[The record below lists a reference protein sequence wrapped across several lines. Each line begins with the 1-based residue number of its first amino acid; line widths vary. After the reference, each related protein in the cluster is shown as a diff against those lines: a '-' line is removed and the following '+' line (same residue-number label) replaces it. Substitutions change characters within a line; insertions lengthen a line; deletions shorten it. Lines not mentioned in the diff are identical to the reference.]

1 MIKKGLISLYLVT
14 LVSYVDAAYIANRD
28 FLSVGQGARAN
39 AMGEA
44 FTGVADDPSAM
55 YWNPA
60 GLTQLEADQFSTT
73 YADRFDGLAKET
85 QVNYA
90 WRGPKNIWGV
100 GYVGSYVT
108 DISITEALSDEQL
121 NAITN
126 GTFVPSNYA
135 TKSVLDHAILISY
148 ARPLMPDSPHA
159 LGTTIKMIYRDM
171 LGMVRGFGSA
181 IDIGY
186 HYAPVGGRM
195 RFGANVQNVAS
206 LVSYTGSINNL
217 GVKATATESYLPTIK
232 TGIAYQPEWR
242 VLNGRVLLAF
252 DANMLTS
259 LDMEDYRAGI
269 EYAFGENVALRAG
282 KIFGRQ
288 DDSGEDYS
296 FGMGLGFKNLIL
308 DFSFL
313 SNELGETIRGTIGYK
328 VGGNYSTPTQYRAE

>member
-1 MIKKGLISLYLVT
+1 MKKGFIYIYLMF
-14 LVSYVDAAYIANRD
+14 LVSSVDAAYIANRD

-60 GLTQLEADQFSTT
+60 GLTQLHSDQFTTT

-90 WRGPKNIWGV
+90 WRGPKSMWGV

-108 DISITEALSDEQL
+108 DISVTSSLSDAQL

-126 GTFVPSNYA
+126 GTFTPDNYP
-135 TKSVLDHAILISY
+135 TKSVLDHAVLVSY

-159 LGTTIKMIYRDM
+159 IGTTIKMIYRDM
-171 LGMVRGFGSA
+171 LGMVRGYGSA

-186 HYAPVGGRM
+186 HYTASSGRL
-195 RFGANVQNVAS
+195 RFGTNVQNVAS
-206 LVSYTGSINNL
+206 LVSYSGSIDNL
-217 GVKATATESYLPTIK
+217 GVNATATESYLPTIK
-232 TGIAYQPEWR
+232 TGLAYQPEWR
-242 VLNGRVLLAF
+242 ILNGRMLFAF
-252 DANMLTS
+252 DANMLSS
-259 LDMEDYRAGI
+259 LDMEDYRLGM
-269 EYAFGENVALRAG
+269 EYSFGENVSIRAG

-288 DDSGEDYS
+288 DDSNEDYT
-296 FGMGLGFKNLIL
+296 FGMGLGLKNLIL
-308 DFSFL
+308 DFAFL
-313 SNELGETIRGTIGYK
+313 SNELGETIRGTIGYRL
-328 VGGNYSTPTQYRAE
+328 GGDYFSPTKY